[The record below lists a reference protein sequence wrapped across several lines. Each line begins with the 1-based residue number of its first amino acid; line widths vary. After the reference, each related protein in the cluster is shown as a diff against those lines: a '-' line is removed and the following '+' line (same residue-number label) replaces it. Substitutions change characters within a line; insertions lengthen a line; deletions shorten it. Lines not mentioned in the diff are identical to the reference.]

1 MQIMIFE
8 QTIFCLK
15 IHNFVCQKRGT
26 EFLWRI
32 FMREHQQKKR
42 SLVSESLI
50 LKSHFSYLFQKH
62 RKNYLL
68 QILQFEFS
76 SWAVENV

>member
-26 EFLWRI
+26 EFLWGT
-32 FMREHQQKKR
+32 FMWEHQQKKK

-50 LKSHFSYLFQKH
+50 LKSHFF
-62 RKNYLL
+62 
-68 QILQFEFS
+68 ILISETQEKLS
-76 SWAVENV
+76 LTDSTV